1 MAVDGGRFDYLRIN
15 FLLARLSTERGGA
28 SIGKLLEVAR
38 EMFDLTAFLW
48 LERDRSANRKHD
60 YDYMVDEQ
68 TIMSYGMPCIGILCT
83 EFLNQIKNPKEVEVK
98 LPCSE
103 IV

>member
-68 TIMSYGMPCIGILCT
+68 TVVYCLLTLLLILLT
-83 EFLNQIKNPKEVEVK
+83 
-98 LPCSE
+98 LPRRSCLTACLALEYYVRSS
-103 IV
+103 